1 MKIKKIEKKILC
13 RIFLNNLKG
22 KTTARN
28 IQRYLYIEKKEFN
41 RIIDNLISKQLIKKI
56 KTNYNLTEKGR
67 MNIKVV
73 FTGGVYD
80 IIHPGHIHTLKNSK
94 QNGDLL
100 IVSIARDSRVIKIKG
115 RKPINNEKR
124 RTILVSAIKY
134 VDFTLLG
141 SKGDIFSIVK
151 KIKPDIITIG
161 YDQTHQISELRKLV
175 KINNLNIK
183 IKKLGSPIPHV
194 KSSDLRTKYKKRNKS
209 RHQL

>member
-13 RIFLNNLKG
+13 QIFLNNLKG

-28 IQRYLYIEKKEFN
+28 IQRYLDIEKKEFN

-67 MNIKVV
+67 TNIKVV